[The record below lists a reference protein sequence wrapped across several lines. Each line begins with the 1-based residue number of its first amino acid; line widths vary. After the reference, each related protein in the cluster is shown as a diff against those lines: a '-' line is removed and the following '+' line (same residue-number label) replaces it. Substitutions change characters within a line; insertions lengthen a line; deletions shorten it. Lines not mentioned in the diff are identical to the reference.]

1 MKPRYAITTPP
12 PQMQQQ
18 TGPLGTL
25 GNYAMKKGLSY
36 GINAALPGGGFAAEA
51 AGEVL
56 PGMLPYFQMGGAVPP
71 GHHRMPNGQIMA
83 DSAHYQE
90 GGKAESNWDKMMRQ
104 WAELKAATEEAKIGE
119 SMGRIGEALQTP
131 QGQMQVQGAM
141 LPYMLQEGGG
151 IHIKKGN
158 EGKFTAKAKA
168 AGMGVQEYA
177 RKVLASDSASPATK
191 KQANFARNAAKWH
204 NAGGPIAGMTPG
216 PLGMSDMLA
225 AGKGKDVSKVTY
237 KKKGGEVEDVVEIA
251 YHAPLA
257 AKPKGE

>member
-1 MKPRYAITTPP
+1 MMKPPNYQIKNV

-18 TGPLGTL
+18 TGPLGLL
-25 GNYAMKKGLSY
+25 GDFAKKKGMNYA
-36 GINAALPGGGFAAEA
+36 INAALPGGGIAAEA
-51 AGEVL
+51 AGTVL
-56 PGMLPYFQMGGAVPP
+56 PSLF
-71 GHHRMPNGQIMA
+71 N
-83 DSAHYQE
+83 E

-104 WAELKAATEEAKIGE
+104 WAELKAATEEAKVGE
-119 SMGRIGEALQTP
+119 SMERIGDALQTRS
-131 QGQMQVQGAM
+131 GQQQVERAM
-141 LPYMLQEGGG
+141 LPYILNEGGG

-177 RKVLASDSASPATK
+177 RKVLASDSASPETK

-204 NAGGPIAGMTPG
+204 NMGGQIKPMYQKMGGMTPG
-216 PLGMSDMLA
+216 PLGMTDMLA

-237 KKKGGEVEDVVEIA
+237 KKKGGEIEDVMEIS

-257 AKPKGE
+257 AKPSGE